1 MPHDPKTA
9 MKITEVEPIHIAVPY
24 RYGGPTA
31 NAWRTMDTLLVKV
44 ATDEG
49 ITGWGEAFGLGACA
63 ITRIAVE
70 KAVAPLAVGR
80 DPCDIGALMGE
91 LARRLHNY
99 GRNGPVSY
107 ALSGLDIAL
116 WDIAG
121 KVAGE
126 PLHRLL
132 GGPPVAR
139 VPCYASLLRYGAAD
153 LVALACGEVLARGY
167 RYLKLHEV
175 TVAAVAAARDEI
187 GPGTPLM
194 VDANCAWTGEEA
206 IAIARAFSPYDLAWL
221 EEPVWPPDDYAA
233 LARVRGAG
241 TPVAAGENAGTL
253 GDIERLIEARV
264 DYLQPSLTKIGGVT
278 EMRRIIALTAARGV
292 ALAPHS
298 PYFGP
303 GLIATVHV
311 CASLPAPPPVE
322 RFYCDLEASPFGDQV
337 NASDGHL
344 RVPAGAGLGLTVD
357 ETVIERYRVA
367 R

>member
-1 MPHDPKTA
+1 
-9 MKITEVEPIHIAVPY
+9 
-24 RYGGPTA
+24 
-31 NAWRTMDTLLVKV
+31 
-44 ATDEG
+44 
-49 ITGWGEAFGLGACA
+49 
-63 ITRIAVE
+63 
-70 KAVAPLAVGR
+70 
-80 DPCDIGALMGE
+80 
-91 LARRLHNY
+91 
-99 GRNGPVSY
+99 
-107 ALSGLDIAL
+107 
-116 WDIAG
+116 
-121 KVAGE
+121 
-126 PLHRLL
+126 
-132 GGPPVAR
+132 
-139 VPCYASLLRYGAAD
+139 
-153 LVALACGEVLARGY
+153 
-167 RYLKLHEV
+167 
-175 TVAAVAAARDEI
+175 
-187 GPGTPLM
+187 
-194 VDANCAWTGEEA
+194 
-206 IAIARAFSPYDLAWL
+206 
-221 EEPVWPPDDYAA
+221 
-233 LARVRGAG
+233 AG

-278 EMRRIIALTAARGV
+278 EMRRIIALAAARGV